1 MPQRYP
7 LQPALATAVRYA
19 LTRKYTKYI
28 HVDVDVRFLHHGQQF
43 IWDAEKAAANLAK
56 HGIRFEAAC
65 DVFLDPLVR
74 STDASIDEESRE
86 AAIGMTEDWKLL
98 FVVHLIRE
106 DDWIRIISARP
117 ATPKE
122 RKFYE
127 ESD

>member
-1 MPQRYP
+1 MW
-7 LQPALATAVRYA
+7 TFSFCIMVSSSFGM
-19 LTRKYTKYI
+19 RK
-28 HVDVDVRFLHHGQQF
+28 
-43 IWDAEKAAANLAK
+43 KAAADIAK

-65 DVFLDPLVR
+65 DIFLDPLVR
-74 STDASIDEESRE
+74 SADASIDEESRE

-117 ATPKE
+117 ATAKE

-127 ESD
+127 END